1 MKSPMS
7 ADGWPSPWV
16 SRHVTDLD
24 CFFYFSK
31 AREAVQMAID
41 SHGGIVGTLREFLT
55 RHAPVIHLV
64 AIILEVKM

>member
-1 MKSPMS
+1 
-7 ADGWPSPWV
+7 
-16 SRHVTDLD
+16 
-24 CFFYFSK
+24 
-31 AREAVQMAID
+31 MAID